1 MYSWVGNPPLDC
13 CSIVFIAH
21 LLHLSAVSSSL
32 PLSSSPLSLSSGP
45 RPLSISACL
54 PSTEEWFNVQLN
66 LSKAINTGSAMI
78 PADLQMELLILLSLL
93 PPPPPPPIFF
103 LLSSSSGTIL
113 VDSFLWT
120 LLLALPLSSVCC
132 RCRAVAPTKNRDLK
146 KKKKNT

>member
-1 MYSWVGNPPLDC
+1 MYILVYLMYSWVGNPPLDC
-13 CSIVFIAH
+13 CSIVSIAH
-21 LLHLSAVSSSL
+21 LLLHLSAVSSSV

-93 PPPPPPPIFF
+93 PPPPPPPHLLPPFFF
-103 LLSSSSGTIL
+103 LRHNISGLFSLDPSPRAPFVVRVLSVPCCSS
-113 VDSFLWT
+113 
-120 LLLALPLSSVCC
+120 
-132 RCRAVAPTKNRDLK
+132 NK
-146 KKKKNT
+146 K